1 MGDKTIKPPNEM
13 SFLDHL
19 EELRWH
25 LIRSTLAIVIIGC
38 VAFLMKD
45 FIFDTVIFGPKKM
58 DFPTYRVFCHIAT
71 FLGFESA
78 FCADKLPFTI
88 QSRLM
93 SGQFSA
99 HIWTSIWAGFIVG
112 FPYVL
117 YEVWKFISPGLYE
130 KERKNSR
137 GFILVASF
145 LFFLGVLFGYYVV
158 APLSINFLG
167 TYQVSSEVT
176 NEFDLASYIS
186 TIRTSV
192 IACGILF
199 ELPIIIYF
207 LTKVGLVT
215 PELMKKYRKIALVIV
230 LILSA
235 VITPPDVTSQIIVA
249 FPVLILYQVSIGI
262 SKRVLKNEA
271 KRERKA
277 AEKAKAEK
285 AKAEKARAAAQ
296 AKADKE
302 NTDITPK

>member
-1 MGDKTIKPPNEM
+1 MGSKAATPPNEM

-25 LIRSTLAIVIIGC
+25 LIRSTLAIVIIGS

-58 DFPTYRVFCHIAT
+58 NFPTYQLFCDVAT
-71 FLGFESA
+71 FFGFDSA
-78 FCADKLPFTI
+78 FCAEKLPFTI

-99 HIWTSIWAGFIVG
+99 HIWTSIWAGFIIG

-117 YEVWKFISPGLYE
+117 YEMWKFISPGLYE
-130 KERKNSR
+130 KERRNSR
-137 GFILVASF
+137 GFILIASL

-186 TIRTSV
+186 TVRASV

-199 ELPIIIYF
+199 ELPIIIFF

-215 PELMKKYRKIALVIV
+215 PDIMRKYRKIALVIV

-235 VITPPDVTSQIIVA
+235 VITPPDVASQIIVA
-249 FPVLILYQVSIGI
+249 IPVLILYQVSIYI
-262 SKRVLKNEA
+262 SAMVLRK
-271 KRERKA
+271 ERK
-277 AEKAKAEK
+277 KAEK
-285 AKAEKARAAAQ
+285 EKKKQ
-296 AKADKE
+296 NNVKP
-302 NTDITPK
+302 N